1 MSHVEVEL
9 YNSQKEIVSMSLNSL
24 ECPVSILA
32 WQSAQKEMGKNS
44 TIESDKTSGTDPDI
58 TSAWLNVQFHPP
70 QLSVD
75 FLALALKQLW
85 KNNRLKKVISS
96 TRSFFRLLRRRG
108 KWWTL
113 LVKLNLLSSLC
124 QGLLP
129 LIFFFMIFIIGA
141 YSFFVYN
148 VVTMSRNIF
157 FLVIFCCAKAMVV
170 LSCHILLGSPFFISF
185 ILVFV
190 WYVIIVLNIFLS
202 YFPCVDY

>member
-108 KWWTL
+108 KWWTQ

-129 LIFFFMIFIIGA
+129 LIFFFMIFIICA
-141 YSFFVYN
+141 YSFFV
-148 VVTMSRNIF
+148 TMARNIF